1 MGFWGFGVDLAW
13 LKFDVVALLCGFQK
27 VRFFLYPSGKNINCG
42 EKIYDKIK
50 LDIKMAVIVNEAKW
64 LDVYFRD
71 DEATLFDALK
81 NNGNMIFQV
90 SNGGVQN

>member
-1 MGFWGFGVDLAW
+1 
-13 LKFDVVALLCGFQK
+13 
-27 VRFFLYPSGKNINCG
+27 
-42 EKIYDKIK
+42 
-50 LDIKMAVIVNEAKW
+50 MAVIVNEAKW